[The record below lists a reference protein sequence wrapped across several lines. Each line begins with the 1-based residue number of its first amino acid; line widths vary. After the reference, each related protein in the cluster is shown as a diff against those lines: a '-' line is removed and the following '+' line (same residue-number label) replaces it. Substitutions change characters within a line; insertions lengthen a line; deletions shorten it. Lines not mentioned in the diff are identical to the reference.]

1 MEFSDDVLQGL
12 TYLASGNYL
21 TDDNYK
27 KIVDSCLGLLGGEQ
41 NIERVSSICPEK
53 SDIVKESYASLMTLT
68 LEFIRHDGED
78 DLKNFLI
85 KHNFKSSRID
95 QYMKSFNFYKN
106 SIIDCLNNCH
116 SDWPNI
122 IDADWSLEY
131 IVKSN
136 ACNHVGEFLYY
147 IVLTTEKDGKIDYV
161 RFACDLHQLQ
171 DLSTKLKEIV
181 CHIEKISSYS

>member
-53 SDIVKESYASLMTLT
+53 SDIVKE
-68 LEFIRHDGED
+68 
-78 DLKNFLI
+78 N
-85 KHNFKSSRID
+85 
-95 QYMKSFNFYKN
+95 
-106 SIIDCLNNCH
+106 CLNNCH